1 MKLCRYI
8 YLRLYHYFKRKGR
21 YTFFGRIV
29 ERLFRRQQV
38 IVYKKKRGQ
47 QLPKKV
53 ELEQQRTKEFTYKPK
68 ISIVVPLYKTPIPYL
83 DQLIQSIQH
92 QTYENWELCLS
103 DGSGSSALL
112 QEALARYQKDSRV
125 HVVVSKEPLKIA
137 ENTNQAITLATGD
150 YIAFADH
157 DDALAEYA
165 LYECVAALNEN
176 PNIDLLY
183 SDEDKMLAN
192 GKEFLQPFTKPD
204 FDLDYLRTTNYI
216 CHLMVVKRELLD
228 QVGGLRPEFDGA
240 QDYDLVLRLVEVAK
254 QVHHIPKVLYHW
266 RLHKGSTSGNPAN
279 KKYAYF
285 AGAKAI
291 NEHYKRM
298 GIDAV
303 AVQGDD
309 LGEYKVMDNGRSK

>member
-1 MKLCRYI
+1 MMLCRYI

-21 YTFFGRIV
+21 YTFVGRIV
-29 ERLFRRQQV
+29 EKLFRRQQV
-38 IVYKKKRGQ
+38 IVYKKKRVQ
-47 QLPKKV
+47 QMPPKV
-53 ELEQQRTKEFTYKPK
+53 ELANQRTREFAHKPK

-83 DQLIQSIQH
+83 SHLVQSIQN
-92 QTYENWELCLS
+92 QTYQNWELCLS
-103 DGSGSSALL
+103 DGSGNPALL
-112 QEALARYQKDSRV
+112 QEALASYQKDARI
-125 HVVVSKEPLKIA
+125 HVVVSKEALKIA

-150 YIAFADH
+150 YVAFADH
-157 DDALAEYA
+157 DDALAENA
-165 LYECVAALNEN
+165 LFECVAAINEN
-176 PNIDLLY
+176 PSIDLLY

-192 GKEFLQPFTKPD
+192 GKEFLQPFEKPD

-228 QVGGLRPEFDGA
+228 QVGWLRPGFDGA
-240 QDYDLVLRLVEVAK
+240 QDYDLVLRLVEEAK

-285 AGAKAI
+285 AGARAI
-291 NEHYKRM
+291 NEHYERM

-303 AVQGDD
+303 AEQGDD
-309 LGEYKVMDNGRSK
+309 LGEYKTKHQRRSK